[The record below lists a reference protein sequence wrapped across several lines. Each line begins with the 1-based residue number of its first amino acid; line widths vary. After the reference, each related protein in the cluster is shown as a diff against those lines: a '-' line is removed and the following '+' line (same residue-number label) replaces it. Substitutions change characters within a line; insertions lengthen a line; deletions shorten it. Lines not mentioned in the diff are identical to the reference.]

1 MFERMI
7 FVADNLAAIEVGGG
21 LGMVEAAAFDQ
32 DDPAPA
38 GEQPSRRG
46 LAGRTRPDNR
56 DVGSD
61 RFRRFP
67 GTIDP
72 H

>member
-21 LGMVEAAAFDQ
+21 LGMVEPAAFNQ
-32 DDPAPA
+32 DNAATASQQPA
-38 GEQPSRRG
+38 RRG
-46 LAGRTRPDNR
+46 LASRARSDNR

-61 RFRRFP
+61 RLRRFP